1 MDATALATVWALVA
15 LVIFI
20 GICLYVKV
28 PAIVSKSLDGRADR
42 ISRELDEARKLRE
55 EAQALLG
62 EYQKKRK
69 EAEQE
74 AAAIVEAAKRE
85 AEALAAEAQQ
95 RTEEYVTR
103 RTALAEQ
110 KIGQAEREAIAEVRA
125 SAVDLAI
132 EATRTMLAGTADAKA
147 GADLFKASL
156 QEVKSKFN

>member
-1 MDATALATVWALVA
+1 MDATALASVWTLVA

-28 PAIVSKSLDGRADR
+28 PRMVSKSLDGRADR
-42 ISRELDEARKLRE
+42 ISRELDEARTLRE

-85 AEALAAEAQQ
+85 AEMLAAEAQQ
-95 RTEEYVTR
+95 RTEDYVTR

-110 KIGQAEREAIAEVRA
+110 KIGQAEREAIAEVRS
-125 SAVDLAI
+125 SAVDLAV
-132 EATRTMLAGTADAKA
+132 EAARKVLGAKVDAKV

-156 QEVKSKFN
+156 AEVKAKLN